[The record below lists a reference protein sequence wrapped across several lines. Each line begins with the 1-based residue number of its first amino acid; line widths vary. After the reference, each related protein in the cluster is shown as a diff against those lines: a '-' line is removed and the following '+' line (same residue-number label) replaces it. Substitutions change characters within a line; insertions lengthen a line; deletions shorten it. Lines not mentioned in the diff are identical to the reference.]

1 MKVLVTGANG
11 QLGSEFKFIKSE
23 FGAFEFSFFGKNE
36 LDITDAKAVEVAV
49 AGFDAVVNAAA
60 YTAVDRAESE
70 REAAFAINETGALNL
85 ALACKKHGAQLVHI
99 STDYV
104 FDGRAFSPLDESAP
118 VSPLGVYGASKLAGE
133 RAVLGVGLE
142 RSCIIRTS
150 WVYGE
155 FGANFVKTMQRVGRE
170 RESVSVV
177 CDQVGTPT
185 NARDL
190 ARAVCVALPRLS
202 GGCETYHYSNEGVA
216 SWYDFAVAVLGA
228 SKVRP
233 IKSSEFKTAA
243 ARPFYSVLDK
253 SKIKRELGVA
263 VPHWQESLREFLRS
277 ED

>member
-1 MKVLVTGANG
+1 LKVLVTGANG